1 MRYLLH
7 HSDATYDQTTKKWTF
22 TLDRRISNPRSIT
35 IKKCV
40 FTASTD
46 DENDYPSVVY
56 MRSDALHA
64 NAKIKHTV
72 ELKGSDHENS
82 SDVLAVLEETHT
94 LGRYAMKEKGVTL
107 PVHGHTH
114 LRSIDIYFT
123 DGTTVLHGKLAD
135 LDPADDDSISD
146 MGASVVL
153 CWFDWDKL
161 PTMLDEN
168 DLAIDGEIGDGIMT
182 VQSRSPG
189 STSLVIKNTTEQMKW
204 VALGETHGIT
214 ALVSGA
220 ELEDETF
227 PNVASSGT
235 TKICM
240 YVFQV
245 PTVTTHDVV
254 LWNNYF
260 WFNYLD
266 TSDGDVCVMYYWS
279 TQSEIFTRFTPDFPN
294 GSTWLVHHTSSTVN
308 NQHHLVSKFTN
319 LATNV
324 TTTDTITDIVIYNQL
339 NFDTQGEWM
348 FGQATRH
355 ALYPSNS
362 RPLNYS
368 AIMGPMIV
376 LDGPSEEQVQ
386 LAETWIL
393 AKYGTRQ
400 LEDSDKDAT
409 FFTELEV
416 KASNR

>member
-1 MRYLLH
+1 M
-7 HSDATYDQTTKKWTF
+7 
-22 TLDRRISNPRSIT
+22 ISQ
-35 IKKCV
+35 
-40 FTASTD
+40 
-46 DENDYPSVVY
+46 
-56 MRSDALHA
+56 
-64 NAKIKHTV
+64 KHTV
-72 ELKGSDHENS
+72 ILKGSAHENS
-82 SDVLAVLEETHT
+82 SDVIAILEETHT
-94 LGRYAMKEKGVTL
+94 RGRYGLKEKDISF
-107 PVHGHTH
+107 PVNPHTVK
-114 LRSIDIYFT
+114 RSIDIYFT
-123 DGTTVLHGKLAD
+123 DGTGTKLNGTAD
-135 LDPADDDSISD
+135 EGQAAADDGSISD
-146 MGASVVL
+146 IGGSVVL
-153 CWFDWDKL
+153 CWFDWDTL
-161 PTMLDEN
+161 STMLDEN
-168 DLAIDGEIGDGIMT
+168 DAAISGTLNDGIMT

-189 STSLVIKNTTEQMKW
+189 STSLIIKNTTEQMKW

-220 ELEDETF
+220 ELEDTTF

-235 TKICM
+235 TKTCQYI
-240 YVFQV
+240 FQV

-260 WFNYLD
+260 WFNYMD
-266 TSDGDVCVMYYWS
+266 TSDGDVCVMFYWS
-279 TQSEIFTRFTPDFPN
+279 TQSETFTRFTPDFPN
-294 GSTWLVHHTSSTVN
+294 GSVWLVHHTSSTVN
-308 NQHHLVSKFTN
+308 GTHHLVSKFTN

-324 TTTDTITDIVIYNQL
+324 TTTDTITDVVIYNQL
-339 NFDTQGEWM
+339 NFDTNGVWM
-348 FGQATRH
+348 FGQDTRH
-355 ALYPSNS
+355 ALYPENE